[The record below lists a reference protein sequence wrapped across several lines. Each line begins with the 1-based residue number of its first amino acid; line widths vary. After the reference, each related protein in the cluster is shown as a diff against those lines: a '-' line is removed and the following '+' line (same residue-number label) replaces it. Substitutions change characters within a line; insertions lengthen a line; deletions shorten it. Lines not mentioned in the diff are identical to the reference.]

1 METAQECD
9 DPQGTGQG
17 GGGDP
22 EEAALRA
29 RFNALSER
37 DQDAILDEHRDWNVD
52 HDWWEFQYGMFKE
65 AMMNR
70 GFYVDSIRFSGF
82 WSQGD
87 GASFTGHVH
96 HFAAFWS
103 AHEITMPFVQEML
116 DQGHTNTLSLRC
128 VTDLTLYVHSGTMTT
143 QDGFHLDDPAFNHP
157 LEQAAW
163 KMKKVAAEQEWT
175 DFATR
180 SIGIFR
186 EHADQLYRD
195 LETEYD
201 YLTSDEQVLE
211 SLIANDSLEE
221 QLERYEPDS
230 SEEDD
235 EGQDATPVQELLLRA
250 PGAVSEA
257 G

>member
-1 METAQECD
+1 
-9 DPQGTGQG
+9 
-17 GGGDP
+17 
-22 EEAALRA
+22 
-29 RFNALSER
+29 
-37 DQDAILDEHRDWNVD
+37 
-52 HDWWEFQYGMFKE
+52 MFKE

-70 GFYVDSIRFSGF
+70 GFYVDSIQFSGF

-87 GASFTGHVH
+87 GASFSGHVD

-103 AHEITMPFVQEML
+103 AHGITMPLVQEML
-116 DQGHTNTLSLRC
+116 DQGHTNTLSLWC
-128 VTDLTLYVHSGTMTT
+128 VTERSMYVHSGTMTT
-143 QDGFHLDDPAFNHP
+143 QDGFHLDDPAFDHP
-157 LEQAAW
+157 LERAAW
-163 KMKKVAAEQEWT
+163 EMKKVAAEQEWT
-175 DFATR
+175 DFVAR
-180 SIGIFR
+180 SIVIFR
-186 EHADQLYRD
+186 DHANQLYRD

-235 EGQDATPVQELLLRA
+235 EGQDTAPVQELLLRT
-250 PGAVSEA
+250 PGAVLEV